1 MENCLQSPTSSPTS
15 LPASS
20 RNNVHGKNNLPVIIG
35 AIMGGLLVVV
45 SIALV
50 LLYLAC
56 YSRKVFSQGKLEMA
70 TIATPSREGLVFL
83 SMFPILV
90 DSKILSF
97 LVTICE
103 EFELLYEINDFPP
116 CFSFDFLNSYTDS
129 QVI

>member
-1 MENCLQSPTSSPTS
+1 MENCLQSSTSSPTS

-35 AIMGGLLVVV
+35 AIMGGLSVVI

-56 YSRKVFSQGKLEMA
+56 YSRKVSSQGKLETA
-70 TIATPSREGLVFL
+70 TIATPSREGMVFL

-90 DSKILSF
+90 DSKMLSF

-103 EFELLYEINDFPP
+103 EFELVYEINDFPP
-116 CFSFDFLNSYTDS
+116 FFSFNFLNSYTE
-129 QVI
+129 